1 DWSADVCSS
10 DLDCRLSPMPDIDLF
25 NFFRYLLAT
34 IVTIYASIVTFQSLY
49 EWYVWLAGRDRYISL
64 VRRYVI
70 VHGLRLRFTS
80 FWGDL
85 VVCVLLCVVFVLVW
99 RAHWIIGEMD
109 RVLHG

>member
-1 DWSADVCSS
+1 
-10 DLDCRLSPMPDIDLF
+10 MPDIDLF

-34 IVTIYASIVTFQSLY
+34 IVTIYASIITFQSLY
-49 EWYVWLAGRDRYISL
+49 EWYVWLAGEDRYISL

-85 VVCVLLCVVFVLVW
+85 LVCVLLCVVFLLVW
-99 RAHWIIGEMD
+99 RAHSIIGDLD